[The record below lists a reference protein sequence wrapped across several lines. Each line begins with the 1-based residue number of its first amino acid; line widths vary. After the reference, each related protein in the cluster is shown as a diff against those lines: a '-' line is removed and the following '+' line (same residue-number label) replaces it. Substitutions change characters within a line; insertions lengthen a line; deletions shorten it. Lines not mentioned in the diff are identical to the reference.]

1 MRSPDYFPLLPASIN
16 SNGRIS
22 ITFMVIVVLLVTGW
36 FWTRPPTKSWVDI
49 AASYSGQEIKVHRS
63 VEFHFGRGEL
73 SNALTRWPTKFS
85 LEFTNPANGKK
96 VSWDGEQYVNPILL
110 DVVNGTPW
118 MVINSHLFNS
128 ELKHYGCPEI
138 PYVFLTYRENRW
150 VPVAPSAA
158 PPELRAAN
166 LSYAFEHYSMAGNRT
181 MGADEIASE
190 LRSKEISTSGYI
202 NKTIPRT
209 LDQWQYKYKT
219 SHITK
224 RHRNDCRAP
233 LEQPVNYVAAQPS
246 IPVELELL
254 SGAVVEP
261 SLHIQESPNSSES
274 LWGNYS
280 WDKKRRLACK
290 DRLQGADEQDQ
301 RLTAWQRFTADTTK
315 TKIFPN
321 GYSWFCDPEVVW
333 IFGHRM
339 VEPGKL
345 VVAKT
350 TNNGDILYKVS
361 FATPPV
367 LLGTAGTIR
376 YSTFHARDGFV
387 EFEWVSFES
396 GGYDWRVKHLAK
408 FRFREPDVRQSGGA
422 IVKTP

>member
-1 MRSPDYFPLLPASIN
+1 MKSTGFPPFRPAFIGSK
-16 SNGRIS
+16 GRIS
-22 ITFMVIVVLLVTGW
+22 ITFLVIGVLFVVGW
-36 FWTRPPTKSWVDI
+36 FLTRPPTKSWVDM
-49 AASYSGQEIKVHRS
+49 AASYTGQEIKVYRS
-63 VEFHFGRGEL
+63 VEFRFGRGEL

-96 VSWDGEQYVNPILL
+96 VSWDGEQYVHPILL
-110 DVVNGTPW
+110 DVVNETQW
-118 MVINSHLFNS
+118 MVINSNLFNS

-138 PYVFLTYRENRW
+138 PYVFLRYQGSRW
-150 VPVAPSAA
+150 VPVAPSSA
-158 PPELRAAN
+158 PPELRVAN
-166 LSYAFEHYSMAGNRT
+166 LSYDYEHYLMAGNRT
-181 MGADEIASE
+181 LTAEQIASQ

-209 LDQWQYKYKT
+209 LEQWQYKYKT
-219 SHITK
+219 SHITQ

-233 LEQPVNYVAAQPS
+233 LQQPVNYIAAQPS
-246 IPVELELL
+246 IPVELEML
-254 SGAVVEP
+254 SSAAVEP
-261 SLHIQESPNSSES
+261 PLHIQENPNLSES

-280 WDKKRRLACK
+280 WDTSRHMACK

-301 RLTAWQRFTADTTK
+301 RLTTWQRFTADATK
-315 TKIFPN
+315 TKTFPN

-339 VEPGKL
+339 VESGRL

-350 TNNGDILYKVS
+350 TNTGDVLYKVS
-361 FATPPV
+361 FTTPPV
-367 LLGTAGTIR
+367 VSGTGGTIR
-376 YSTFHARDGFV
+376 YSTFHAKDGFV
-387 EFEWVSFES
+387 EFEWVGFES

-408 FRFREPDVRQSGGA
+408 FRYREPDAPKSGGA